1 MTILTNP
8 HDNFKKFDL
17 SSQIILL
24 SRHIHHFMACYCYRT
39 VFSHLYIIASLLLRL
54 LLISRFFNNSVC
66 VCVHL
71 APTSFLAIYG
81 AGNQ

>member
-24 SRHIHHFMACYCYRT
+24 SRLIHHFMACYCYRT
-39 VFSHLYIIASLLLRL
+39 VFSHLTVYYSQFIATV
-54 LLISRFFNNSVC
+54 IVN
-66 VCVHL
+66 
-71 APTSFLAIYG
+71 
-81 AGNQ
+81 